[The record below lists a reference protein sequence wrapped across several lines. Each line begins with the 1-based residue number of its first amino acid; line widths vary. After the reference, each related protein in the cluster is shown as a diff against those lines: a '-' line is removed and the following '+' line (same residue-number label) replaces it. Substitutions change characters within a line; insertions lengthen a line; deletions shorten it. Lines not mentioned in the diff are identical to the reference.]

1 MDGSP
6 VAGRARFVT
15 TTVAMALLLFAVLAS
30 SAPASP
36 FAPLKKAGPKLRV
49 DKQKLRD
56 SVVCSDDVRDANRAP
71 VLLVPAT
78 GVNSDQNFSWNYE
91 NLFTQQGIP
100 FCTSDQPGAR
110 NSNQTDI
117 QLRGQ
122 YLTYAIRAVH
132 RKSGRKIAIVGHSQG
147 GMAMRWPLR
156 FWPDTRKMVDDVIG
170 FAGTNQGTTQ
180 AADCDG
186 TDACTAAGAQQSS
199 NSQFIRALNSRKE
212 TFAGISYTEVGTAR
226 DQTVTPQPGAS
237 YVSGPGRIT
246 NVLIQD
252 VCPNASSEHLQVGT
266 VDATAAA
273 LALDALDND
282 GPADPAR
289 ISPLVCAQPFQPGYD
304 SVEGAPQIAAA
315 LQALYLGDSPKVAE
329 PKLRCYV
336 FKNGKTCR
344 KQRRAARSS
353 S

>member
-1 MDGSP
+1 M
-6 VAGRARFVT
+6 T
-15 TTVAMALLLFAVLAS
+15 TTVALALLAFAVLAA

-36 FAPLKKAGPKLRV
+36 FAPPNRPGPKLRV

-56 SVVCSDDVRDANRAP
+56 SLDCTADVAGAKRAP

-91 NLFTQQGIP
+91 NLFTQEGIP
-100 FCTSDQPGAR
+100 FCTSDQPGPR

-132 RKSGRKIAIVGHSQG
+132 RRADRKIAIVGHSQG

-156 FWPDTRKMVDDVIG
+156 FWPDTRDMVDDVIG
-170 FAGTNQGTTQ
+170 FAGTNHGTTQ

-186 TDACTAAGAQQSS
+186 TADCTAAGAQQSS
-199 NSQFIRALNSRKE
+199 NSRFIRALNSRAE
-212 TFAGISYTEVGTAR
+212 TFAGISYTEVGTSL
-226 DQTVTPQPGAS
+226 DQTVQPQPGAS
-237 YVSGPGRIT
+237 YVSGPGAIT

-252 VCPNASSEHLQVGT
+252 VCPNAKSEHLQVGT
-266 VDATAAA
+266 VDPTAAA
-273 LALDALDND
+273 LALDALDHD

-289 ISPLVCAQPFQPGYD
+289 ISPLVCSEQFQPG
-304 SVEGAPQIAAA
+304 STRSTPRPRSPRPSR
-315 LQALYLGDSPKVAE
+315 ALYLDDSPKVAE
-329 PKLRCYV
+329 PALRCYV

-344 KQRRAARSS
+344 KQRRAARDSN
-353 S
+353 

>member
-1 MDGSP
+1 MDGSS

-15 TTVAMALLLFAVLAS
+15 TTVAMALLLFAVLAT

-36 FAPLKKAGPKLRV
+36 FAPLNRPGPKLRV

-56 SVVCSDDVRDANRAP
+56 SLVCTEDVAGADRAP

-100 FCTSDQPGAR
+100 FCTSDQPGVR

-132 RKSGRKIAIVGHSQG
+132 RKADRKIAIVGHSQG

-156 FWPDTRKMVDDVIG
+156 FWPDTRGMVDDVIG
-170 FAGTNQGTTQ
+170 FAGTNHGTTQ

-186 TDACTAAGAQQSS
+186 T
-199 NSQFIRALNSRKE
+199 
-212 TFAGISYTEVGTAR
+212 
-226 DQTVTPQPGAS
+226 
-237 YVSGPGRIT
+237 
-246 NVLIQD
+246 
-252 VCPNASSEHLQVGT
+252 
-266 VDATAAA
+266 ATA
-273 LALDALDND
+273 
-282 GPADPAR
+282 PP
-289 ISPLVCAQPFQPGYD
+289 P
-304 SVEGAPQIAAA
+304 
-315 LQALYLGDSPKVAE
+315 
-329 PKLRCYV
+329 
-336 FKNGKTCR
+336 
-344 KQRRAARSS
+344 ARSS
-353 S
+353 RATPSSSARSTRGPRRSPASPTPRSAPRSTRPCSPSPAPPRSRDRARSRTC